1 MKDRFILKQPQVSTL
16 TGLTKSSLY
25 RLIADDKF
33 PKQRKL
39 SEGGRATGW
48 FSDEIQEWIDS
59 RPTAE

>member
-1 MKDRFILKQPQVSTL
+1 MSNRHILKQPQVSSL

-25 RLIADDKF
+25 RLIADNKF

-59 RPTAE
+59 RPTAV

>member
-1 MKDRFILKQPQVSTL
+1 MTHRQIFKQPQVSNL
-16 TGLTKSSLY
+16 TGLTKSSIY
-25 RLIADDKF
+25 RLIADGKF

-48 FSDEIQEWIDS
+48 FSDEIQNWIDS